1 MISKNTY
8 VNTSKFNIFIIY
20 IIGFIFGIF
29 LTKTFVYELKDDTKE
44 YDFIMYQF
52 YRAAIYGYKFRFL
65 LFIFIGPV
73 ILLSLLSLLI

>member
-1 MISKNTY
+1 MLSKNNY
-8 VNTSKFNIFIIY
+8 VNTSKFNVFIIY
-20 IIGFIFGIF
+20 IFGFIFGIF

-65 LFIFIGPV
+65 LFIFIGPT
-73 ILLSLLSLLI
+73 ILLTLLSLLI